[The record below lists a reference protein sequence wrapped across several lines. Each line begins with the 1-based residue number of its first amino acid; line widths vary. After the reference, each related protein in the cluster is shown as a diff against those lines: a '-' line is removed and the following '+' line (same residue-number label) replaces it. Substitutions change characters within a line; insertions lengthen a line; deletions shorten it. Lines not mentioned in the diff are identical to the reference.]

1 MIGIDGHVHPEVET
15 VNPYRP
21 HRARITSIVDLTDN
35 EKLFELRLI
44 SEESREEFSHSA
56 GQFVEVSIF
65 GVGEAPISISSAP
78 SKQGFIE
85 LCVRRAGDV
94 TGALH
99 DMRCGDIIG
108 IRGPFGRG
116 FPFEQ
121 MKGSDVLLVAGGL
134 GIAPLKSLIN
144 HIHDERHAFG
154 NVTILYGSRTPSE
167 ILFRR
172 QFEMWQHRDDFN
184 MILTVDQADDTWTGE
199 VGLVT
204 RLFDRIDVDPSNT
217 YGAICGPPVM
227 YKYVIAEMRKKS
239 IDADRIYVSFERR
252 MKCGVG
258 KCGHCGVG
266 HQYACVD
273 GPVFNYWEAMNLQE
287 AI

>member
-1 MIGIDGHVHPEVET
+1 MIPAT
-15 VNPYRP
+15 RPAARAVNPYRP
-21 HRARITSIVDLTDN
+21 WPARITSILELTEK
-35 EKLFELRLI
+35 EKLFEIRLI
-44 SEESREEFSHSA
+44 DPAARDAFSFES
-56 GQFVEVSIF
+56 GQFAEVSIF

-85 LCVRRAGDV
+85 LCVRDAGDV

-99 DMRCGDIIG
+99 RKRCGDVIG

-116 FPFEQ
+116 FPFEE
-121 MKGSDVLLVAGGL
+121 MKGNDILLVAGGL

-144 HIHDERHAFG
+144 HIHDTRHEFG
-154 NVTILYGSRTPSE
+154 KVTILYGSRTPDE

-172 QFEMWQHRDDFN
+172 QFQMWQHRDDFDL
-184 MILTVDQADDTWTGE
+184 ILTVDEADDRWTGRT
-199 VGLVT
+199 GLVT
-204 RLFDRIDVDPSNT
+204 GLFEELDIDPADT
-217 YGAICGPPVM
+217 WAAICGPPVM
-227 YKYVIAEMRKKS
+227 YKYVIAEMRKKQM
-239 IDADRIYVSFERR
+239 DVDKIYVSFERR

-266 HQYACVD
+266 HQYACID

>member
-1 MIGIDGHVHPEVET
+1 MQTRTTVLPPK

-21 HRARITSIVDLTDN
+21 HPARITSIIQLTPM

-44 SEESREEFSHSA
+44 DDAAREAFDFQA
-56 GQFVEVSIF
+56 GQFVELSIF

-85 LCVRRAGDV
+85 LCVRNAGDV
-94 TGALH
+94 TGAMH
-99 DMRCGDIIG
+99 GKKCGDIVG
-108 IRGPFGRG
+108 LRGPFGRG
-116 FPFEQ
+116 FPFAE
-121 MKGSDVLLVAGGL
+121 MKGHDILLVAGGL

-144 HIHDERHAFG
+144 HIHDDRHDFG
-154 NVTILYGSRTPSE
+154 RVTILYGSRTPSE
-167 ILFRR
+167 ILFRQ
-172 QFEMWQHRDDFN
+172 QFEMWRHRDDFDL
-184 MILTVDQADDTWTGE
+184 ILSVDAPDDTWDGE

-204 RLFDRIDVDPSNT
+204 KLFDQIDVDPKGT

-227 YKYVIAEMRKKS
+227 YRYVIAEMRKKEM
-239 IDADRIYVSFERR
+239 DVDHIYVSFERR
-252 MKCGVG
+252 MKCGIG

-266 HQYACVD
+266 HQYACID